1 MSYGNGLE
9 PLVECTFK
17 LKRAQLLGIVLHKEY
32 VYLADYFIVIN
43 DLSPEHSP
51 DDTKEQRAAIF
62 EKELRCDFRV
72 MGDEGGYYFL
82 VGHDLYFIV
91 LLHTPSKTSA
101 LLSLH
106 FRISGISLHSLLY
119 QCFRPLWL
127 GCRMLFLLSPSP

>member
-43 DLSPEHSP
+43 DLSPKYSP
-51 DDTKEQRAAIF
+51 YDTKEQWAAIL
-62 EKELRCDFRV
+62 EKELRCYFWV

-91 LLHTPSKTSA
+91 FLHTPNKTSV
-101 LLSLH
+101 L
-106 FRISGISLHSLLY
+106 
-119 QCFRPLWL
+119 P
-127 GCRMLFLLSPSP
+127 

>member
-32 VYLADYFIVIN
+32 VYFADYLIVIN
-43 DLSPEHSP
+43 NLSPEHSP
-51 DDTKEQRAAIF
+51 DDTKEQWPTF
-62 EKELRCDFRV
+62 LKEELCSHLRV

-91 LLHTPSKTSA
+91 FLHILSKTSA
-101 LLSLH
+101 HLSPLL
-106 FRISGISLHSLLY
+106 RISGTSL
-119 QCFRPLWL
+119 RP
-127 GCRMLFLLSPSP
+127 